1 MNILSTESLEQAV
14 RSLSIAQQTN
24 LGLEISLPVLLPDG
38 DFIGVTVVE
47 DGDGFL
53 VHDSST
59 AAMYL
64 ASSGMKVGDSRKKF
78 PGLAARFGCEVS
90 GDRVQRHVKSDKIA
104 AASVM
109 VANASRAIADL
120 ALDMKVQATF
130 DFRKIVAERVEEIV
144 GKRVRFNEEVHGKS
158 GRAYHVRNVILDASL
173 KRPIA
178 FIEPVPN
185 RAAVANHFTEF
196 YDIRTAMQDLTYASI
211 YDDNSD
217 IRAAD
222 MNLLHQVSDVFALN
236 ESEIRIK
243 RIANTEGSA

>member
-1 MNILSTESLEQAV
+1 MDILSTESLEQAV
-14 RSLSIAQQTN
+14 RSLTVAQQTN

-64 ASSGMKVGDSRKKF
+64 ASSGMKVGESRKKF
-78 PGLAARFGCEVS
+78 PGLVARFGCEVS
-90 GDRVQRHVKSDKIA
+90 GDRVQRHVKAEQVA

-109 VANASRAIADL
+109 VANAARAVADL
-120 ALDMKVQATF
+120 ALDIKLLATF
-130 DFRKIVAERVEEIV
+130 DFRKIVAEKVEELV
-144 GKRVRFNEEVHGKS
+144 GKRVRFNQEVHGKS
-158 GRAYHVRNVILDASL
+158 GRAYHVRNVILDAAQ
-173 KRPIA
+173 KHPIA
-178 FIEPVPN
+178 FIEPVPT
-185 RAAVANHFTEF
+185 RSSVATHFTEF
-196 YDIRTAMQDLTYASI
+196 YDIHDAMQQLKYASV

-222 MNLLHQVSDVFALN
+222 MNLLRQVSDVFAFG

-243 RIANTEGSA
+243 RIANAEGTA

>member
-1 MNILSTESLEQAV
+1 MSILSIDSLEHAV
-14 RSLSIAQQTN
+14 RGLSVAQQTN

-64 ASSGMKVGDSRKKF
+64 ASCGMKVGESRKKF
-78 PGLAARFGCEVS
+78 PGLVARFGCEVS
-90 GDRVQRHVKSDKIA
+90 GDRVQRHVKAEKVA

-109 VANASRAIADL
+109 VANAARAVADL
-120 ALDMKVQATF
+120 ALELKMQANF
-130 DFRKIVAERVEEIV
+130 DFRKVVAEKVEEIV
-144 GKRVRFNEEVHGKS
+144 GKRVRFNQEVRGKS
-158 GRAYHVRNVILDASL
+158 GRIYHVRNVILDAAL
-173 KRPIA
+173 KQPIA
-178 FIEPVPN
+178 FVEPVSN
-185 RAAVANHFTEF
+185 RSAVATHFTEF
-196 YDIRTAMQDLTYASI
+196 YDIHDAMQELKYASV

-222 MNLLHQVSDVFALN
+222 MNLLRQVSDVFAFT

-243 RIANTEGSA
+243 RIANSEGSA